1 MSSIGRWVVGQI
13 QRRRLEV
20 LRVVS
25 LLCYL
30 AVLAVMA
37 KAYWPILHLVP
48 FMGVFFGLL
57 LLLLITFRFMQSK
70 E

>member
-1 MSSIGRWVVGQI
+1 MSSIGRWLVSQI

-20 LRVVS
+20 VRAVS

-30 AVLAVMA
+30 AVLAGMA
-37 KAYWPILHLVP
+37 LAYWPILHLIP
-48 FMGVFFGLL
+48 FIGVFWGLL
-57 LLLLITFRFMQSK
+57 LLLIITFRFMQSK